1 MQIRYGHTRLAL
13 IFEHRVIKIARI
25 HPIGPLMN
33 LFMYPY
39 RQELPNK
46 LKRLRENPR
55 HEVKKSLLRI
65 FWIGDMTG
73 KARKLRSV
81 LAALF
86 CPGIF
91 ANRREHEF
99 YMKHKDSTEEL
110 LPVYESLFLGFV
122 LIQQRGEVLREEDP
136 LAREFRMMLE
146 QKGFAK
152 DTDLYP
158 AKNMCTWRGNLR
170 VLDYGN
176 ENTVVAL
183 ENGGFALLRSFNGL
197 AKA

>member
-1 MQIRYGHTRLAL
+1 MQIKSGHTRLAL

-33 LFMYPY
+33 IFMYPY
-39 RQELPNK
+39 REALPDK
-46 LKRLRENPR
+46 LKRLKENPR
-55 HEVKKSLLRI
+55 REIKKSLLRI

-91 ANRREHEF
+91 ANRREYEF
-99 YMKHKDSTEEL
+99 FKKHASATEEL
-110 LPVYESLFLGFV
+110 LPVYETRLFGLI
-122 LIQQRGEVLREEDP
+122 LIQERGEVLHEGHHLWE
-136 LAREFRMMLE
+136 EFRALLE
-146 QKGFAK
+146 RKGFGR
-152 DTDLYP
+152 DTDLYQP
-158 AKNMCTWRGNLR
+158 RNMCTWRGNLR

-176 ENTVVAL
+176 ENTIAAL

-197 AKA
+197 GRA